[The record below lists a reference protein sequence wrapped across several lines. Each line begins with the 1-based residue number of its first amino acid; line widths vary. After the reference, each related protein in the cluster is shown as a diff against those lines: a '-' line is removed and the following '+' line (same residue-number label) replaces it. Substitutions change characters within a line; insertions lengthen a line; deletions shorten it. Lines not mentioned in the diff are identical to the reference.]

1 MQPLFISTPL
11 VESIR
16 MRKSFQGQIYLK
28 LETLQPT
35 GSFKCRGIGT
45 LCRHYVQNE
54 NCKGFV
60 SSSGGNA
67 SLAVAYAGQVLDKP
81 VEIIVPQ
88 TTLPMMI
95 EKMQRLNAKVF
106 VQGADWNAA
115 DIQARLRAKRLDWHY
130 IPPFDHPL
138 IWKGHSTIIQE
149 IKDTG
154 LKPDA
159 IVVAVGGGGLLCGLI
174 EGLRTVGWSD
184 IPVFS
189 AETEGAASF
198 AGSINKG
205 QLITLDSID
214 TIATSLGAK
223 QVAHQAWIEAKTHPI
238 IPKIV
243 SDRQALQAVMRFF
256 DDHNILVEPACGA
269 ALALI
274 YEKIVDPTLY
284 PSIVVIVC
292 GGKGVN
298 LNLLEKWSE
307 KIGLNHV
314 SMD

>member
-11 VESIR
+11 VESVK
-16 MRKSFQGQIYLK
+16 MGKNFQGQVYLK

-45 LCRHYVQNE
+45 LCRHYAQNE

-67 SLAVAYAGQVLDKP
+67 SLAVAYAGQVLEKP

-88 TTLPMMI
+88 TTLPLMI
-95 EKMQRLNAKVF
+95 EKMQRLNAKVC

-115 DIQARLRAKRLDWHY
+115 DVQARLLAKRLDWHY

-138 IWKGHSTIIQE
+138 IWKGHSTMIQE
-149 IKDTG
+149 IKDIG

-159 IVVAVGGGGLLCGLI
+159 ILVAVGGGGLLCGLI

-189 AETEGAASF
+189 AETAGAASF
-198 AGSINKG
+198 AASIKKG

-223 QVAHQAWIEAKTHPI
+223 RIANQAWVEAKNHPI

-274 YEKIVDPTLY
+274 YEKIVDPILY
-284 PSIVVIVC
+284 PKIVVIVC

-298 LNLLEKWSE
+298 LNLVEKWSE
-307 KIGLNHV
+307 KLGLNNAH
-314 SMD
+314 SY

>member
-11 VESIR
+11 VESVK
-16 MRKSFQGQIYLK
+16 MGKSFQGQIYLK

-45 LCRHYVQNE
+45 LCLHYTQNE
-54 NCKGFV
+54 KSKGFV

-67 SLAVAYAGQVLDKP
+67 SLAVAYAGQILDKP

-88 TTLPMMI
+88 TTLPFMI
-95 EKMQRLNAKVF
+95 EKMQRLNAKVC

-115 DIQARLRAKRLDWHY
+115 DAKARLLAKQLGWHY
-130 IPPFDHPL
+130 IPPFDHPI
-138 IWKGHSTIIQE
+138 IWKGHSTIIHE

-184 IPVFS
+184 IPVFT
-189 AETEGAASF
+189 AETEGAASL
-198 AGSINKG
+198 AASIKNG
-205 QLITLDSID
+205 QLVTLDSID

-223 QVAHQAWIEAKTHPI
+223 QVANQAWIDAKIHPI
-238 IPKIV
+238 ISKTV
-243 SDRQALQAVMRFF
+243 TDCQALQAVIRFF

-269 ALALI
+269 ALALV
-274 YEKIVDPTLY
+274 YEKIVDPNLY
-284 PSIVVIVC
+284 QNIVVIVC

-307 KIGLNHV
+307 KLGLNNA
-314 SMD
+314 SID